1 VKEKEI
7 APAMNG
13 KPLRFRVE
21 SAPADLFMG
30 DSIAMRRAC
39 DAFLR
44 KRNIEPHDP
53 HSVWGH
59 LRREAA

>member
-1 VKEKEI
+1 
-7 APAMNG
+7 MNG

-21 SAPADLFMG
+21 SAPADLSMG
-30 DSIAMRRAC
+30 DSIALRRAC
-39 DAFLR
+39 DAFLK